1 VPELALPVVLVI
13 MGVSGSGKST
23 VGGLLSDRLGWTF
36 EEGDSLHPA
45 ANVEKMA
52 AGIPLTDEDRWPWL
66 AKVAD
71 WIDNRLDAGESGIIT
86 CSALKRT
93 YRNMLNRRGS
103 GVEFVYLSVGK
114 AELTERVEH
123 RPGHFMPA
131 SLLNSQLETLEPPS
145 PSEPAID
152 VDAGTDPQLVV
163 DRIMRVLGLRAKP
176 VEPAAPV
183 KKAPARNPGA
193 QKTTVQKTTVR
204 KTSATTRSAKTE
216 KSEQPDE
223 AAPRSPRKTRPA
235 SPRRTQSP
243 S

>member
-1 VPELALPVVLVI
+1 MPELELPVVLVI
-13 MGVSGSGKST
+13 MGVSGCGKST
-23 VGGLLSDRLGWTF
+23 VGGLLSDRLGWPF

-66 AKVAD
+66 AKIAD
-71 WIDNRLDAGESGIIT
+71 WIDNRLDAGENGIIT

-114 AELTERVEH
+114 AELEERVEH

-131 SLLNSQLETLEPPS
+131 SLLDSQLETLEPPTA
-145 PSEPAID
+145 SEPAID

-163 DRIMRVLGLRAKP
+163 DRIMRALGLHAKP
-176 VEPAAPV
+176 MEPVAPAPKTPVRKAPTRKAAPG
-183 KKAPARNPGA
+183 KAS
-193 QKTTVQKTTVR
+193 V
-204 KTSATTRSAKTE
+204 TTRSAKPA
-216 KSEQPDE
+216 QPETTDE
-223 AAPRSPRKTRPA
+223 PAPRSPRTTRPA

>member
-1 VPELALPVVLVI
+1 MPELALPVVLVI

-45 ANVEKMA
+45 ANVEMMA

-71 WIDNRLDAGESGIIT
+71 RIDNRLDAGENGIIT

-131 SLLNSQLETLEPPS
+131 PLLNSQLETLEPPS

-163 DRIMRVLGLRAKP
+163 DRIMRVLGLRPKP

-183 KKAPARNPGA
+183 KKAPARKPAA
-193 QKTTVQKTTVR
+193 QKNTVR
-204 KTSATTRSAKTE
+204 KTAPTTRSAKTDQP
-216 KSEQPDE
+216 EQPVE
-223 AAPRSPRKTRPA
+223 AAPQSPRKTRPA

>member
-1 VPELALPVVLVI
+1 MPELALPVVLVI

-23 VGGLLSDRLGWTF
+23 VGALLSDRLGWTF

-86 CSALKRT
+86 CSALKHT
-93 YRNMLNRRGS
+93 YRNVLNRRGA
-103 GVEFVYLSVGK
+103 GVEFVYLSVGR

-131 SLLNSQLETLEPPS
+131 SLLDSQLETLEPPTA
-145 PSEPAID
+145 SEPAID

-176 VEPAAPV
+176 MEPAAPAG
-183 KKAPARNPGA
+183 KTPARKPA
-193 QKTTVQKTTVR
+193 PR
-204 KTSATTRSAKTE
+204 KSATTRSSKTVKTDE
-216 KSEQPDE
+216 TAQPGE
-223 AAPRSPRKTRPA
+223 AAPQSPRKTRPA
-235 SPRRTQSP
+235 SPRRTQ
-243 S
+243 

>member
-1 VPELALPVVLVI
+1 

-23 VGGLLSDRLGWTF
+23 VGALLSERLGWTF

-66 AKVAD
+66 ARVAD

-86 CSALKRT
+86 CSALKHT
-93 YRNMLNRRGS
+93 YRTMLNRRGA

-131 SLLNSQLETLEPPS
+131 SLLDSQLETLEPPTA
-145 PSEPAID
+145 SEPAID

-163 DRIMRVLGLRAKP
+163 DRIMRILGLRAKP
-176 VEPAAPV
+176 MEPAAPAT
-183 KKAPARNPGA
+183 KTQARKPAR
-193 QKTTVQKTTVR
+193 R
-204 KTSATTRSAKTE
+204 KAATTRSVKSVKTDE
-216 KSEQPDE
+216 TSQPGE
-223 AAPRSPRKTRPA
+223 AAPQSPRKRRPA
-235 SPRRTQSP
+235 SPGRTQSP